1 MGEKKRE
8 DLRVRKTKKAIRAA
22 FEDMIC
28 EMDYHEISIKE
39 LTARAMINRKTFY
52 LHYQDLDDLLQELQ
66 DEIADNF
73 LKQTISY
80 SNMKDIKHLIKVYFE
95 TVTKQPLLH
104 ERLLCSGSYRSFSD
118 KINQRVM
125 EHRMQT
131 NRGAFGLEEL
141 AENLVFAYFGANSAI
156 IYRQW
161 VADGKKLPIDE
172 LIDTATK
179 LICNGM
185 SAFVK
190 N

>member
-1 MGEKKRE
+1 MSEKKRE
-8 DLRVRKTKKAIRAA
+8 DLRVRKTKKAIRSV

-28 EMDYHEISIKE
+28 EMEYNEISIKE

-52 LHYQDLDDLLQELQ
+52 LHYRDLDDLLQELQ

-73 LKQTISY
+73 LKHTVSY
-80 SNMKDIKHLIKVYFE
+80 GNMADIKHLIKVFFE

-125 EHRMQT
+125 ENRMKT
-131 NRGAFGLEEL
+131 NRGAFGVDEL
-141 AENLVFAYFGANSAI
+141 SENLIFAYFGANSTI

-161 VADGKKLPIDE
+161 VADGKKLPVPE

-179 LICNGM
+179 LMCNGM